1 MREDRL
7 RSNSLL
13 AALPAEEFERLAPLL
28 QVTDVPLRQQ
38 VYRPRE
44 PITEVYFPLSAVFSM
59 VGLAG
64 DRVVEVGTV
73 GFEGMVG
80 LPLFL
85 GAGASPNAAFCQIAG
100 DAARMSSADLADFL
114 AVDGALH
121 ALLHRYTQST
131 MIQLAQNVV
140 CNSVHPVEQR
150 MSRWLLMSADRVR
163 SDRFELTQEF
173 LAQML
178 CVRRATVSETA
189 SRLQADGLIR
199 YSRGIM
205 TITDRQR
212 VGEAACECYDILRRE
227 FDQLSQTRPAGAE
240 PASAHSVA
248 PPETADASRQ
258 PGDPLTECR

>member
-1 MREDRL
+1 MTENQL
-7 RSNSLL
+7 RRNGLL
-13 AALPAEEFERLAPLL
+13 AALPAGEFERLTPLL
-28 QVTDVPLRQQ
+28 QVIDVPLRHQ

-44 PITEVYFPLSAVFSM
+44 PITDVYFPLSAVFSM
-59 VGLAG
+59 VALSG
-64 DRVVEVGTV
+64 DRVVVEVGTI

-100 DAARMSSADLADFL
+100 EAARMSSADLADFL

-121 ALLHRYTQST
+121 RLLHRYTQSI

-140 CNSVHPVEQR
+140 CNTLHPVEQR

-163 SDRFELTQEF
+163 AGTFHLTQEF

-178 CVRRATVSETA
+178 GVRRATVSETA
-189 SRLQADGLIR
+189 GKLQADGLIR
-199 YSRGIM
+199 YSRGVL

-212 VGEAACECYDILRRE
+212 LEEAACECYGVLRRE
-227 FDQLSQTRPAGAE
+227 FDPLSGTGSTDAE
-240 PASAHSVA
+240 RG
-248 PPETADASRQ
+248 T
-258 PGDPLTECR
+258 